1 MKTLLEASKEDR
13 DQYFNEAALRSDK
26 IKNPIIIEKDFW
38 VCWTLERLFASD
50 LALHVIFKGGTSL
63 SKCYNMIDRFSED
76 INLTLSKEYIG
87 ITSENDPA
95 MVEGRNQRDKR
106 SKQLTQLY
114 EDKIYNV
121 IHPALV
127 EEFKKHL
134 SPYFNETDWQLES
147 EKDDQG
153 NLYLKFS
160 YPNTLQKVTEGY
172 IQSAVKLEFGARG
185 DISPSEQRIITPYV
199 KEIIPA
205 ISTTEMKCSIPTLIA
220 KRTFWEKVT
229 LLHAEHYRDIS
240 KPIKP
245 RMFRHYYD
253 IVMLDQN
260 GITAKAT
267 QDIGLLA
274 DVVKN
279 KSIYFPDKKA
289 KYEEA
294 QIGALRLYPNKA
306 FIEQLKLD
314 RENMA
319 IMFFGDAP
327 NFDKTIAKIKDIET
341 ALNQKQGFP
350 FT

>member
-1 MKTLLEASKEDR
+1 MMKALLEASKEDR
-13 DQYFNEAALRSDK
+13 ERYFNEAALRSDK
-26 IKNPIIIEKDFW
+26 IKNPIIIEKDFC
-38 VCWTLERLFASD
+38 VCWSLERIFSSD
-50 LALHVIFKGGTSL
+50 SAPHVIFKGGTSL
-63 SKCYNMIDRFSED
+63 SKCYNMIERFSED
-76 INLTLSKEYIG
+76 IDLTLSKEFIG
-87 ITSENDPA
+87 ITS
-95 MVEGRNQRDKR
+95 GNQRDKR

-134 SPYFNETDWQLES
+134 SPHFNETEWQLDP

-229 LLHAEHYRDIS
+229 LLHAEHYRDIN

-267 QDIGLLA
+267 QDTGLLA

-279 KSIYFPDKKA
+279 KSTYFPDKKA

-294 QIGALRLYPNKA
+294 EIGTLRLYPNEA
-306 FIEQLKLD
+306 FIDQLRLD
-314 RENMA
+314 NENMA
-319 IMFFGDAP
+319 IMFFGDTP
-327 NFDKTIAKIKDIET
+327 NFDKTMQKIKEIET
-341 ALNQKQGFP
+341 IINQK
-350 FT
+350 

>member
-1 MKTLLEASKEDR
+1 MMKGLLEVSKEDR
-13 DQYFNEAALRSDK
+13 EQYFNEAALRSDK
-26 IKNPIIIEKDFW
+26 IKNPIVIEKDFW
-38 VCWTLERLFASD
+38 VCWALERLFSSD
-50 LALHVIFKGGTSL
+50 FSPHVIFKGGTSL
-63 SKCYNMIDRFSED
+63 SKCYNMIERFSED
-76 INLTLSKEYIG
+76 IDLTLSKEYIG
-87 ITSENDPA
+87 ITSANDPA

-121 IHPALV
+121 IHPVLI

-134 SPYFNETDWQLES
+134 SPYFSETDWQLGP

-153 NLYLKFS
+153 NLYLKFN
-160 YPNTLQKVTEGY
+160 YPNTLQKVTEDY

-185 DISPSEQRIITPYV
+185 DISPSEQKIITPYV

-229 LLHAEHYRDIS
+229 LLHAEHYRDVN
-240 KPIKP
+240 KPVKP

-253 IVMLDQN
+253 IVMLDQHD
-260 GITAKAT
+260 ITTDAT
-267 QDIGLLA
+267 QDTGLLV

-279 KSIYFPDKKA
+279 KSTYFPDKKA

-294 QIGALRLYPNKA
+294 KIGTLRLYPNEA
-306 FIEQLKLD
+306 SIERLRLD
-314 RENMA
+314 YKSMT
-319 IMFFGDAP
+319 IMFFGDPP
-327 NFDKTIAKIKDIET
+327 NFDEILQKVKVIEGKINGK
-341 ALNQKQGFP
+341 
-350 FT
+350 